1 MIGVHY
7 VGLLTIRNCWCMIR
21 HMATQR
27 LSQRFLSALWREQD
41 AAGLTIGQ
49 LARLLEIDQ
58 SNLKG
63 MREGRGGRGNRLTVD
78 LAERAMDRFPSLR
91 SLFCVR

>member
-1 MIGVHY
+1 MIG
-7 VGLLTIRNCWCMIR
+7 
-21 HMATQR
+21 HMEKQR
-27 LSQRFLSALWREQD
+27 LSQRFLAALWREQD
-41 AAGLTIGQ
+41 AAGLTYGQ
-49 LARLLEIDQ
+49 LAHLLGADQ

-63 MREGRGGRGNRLTVD
+63 MREGKAGRGKRVTLD